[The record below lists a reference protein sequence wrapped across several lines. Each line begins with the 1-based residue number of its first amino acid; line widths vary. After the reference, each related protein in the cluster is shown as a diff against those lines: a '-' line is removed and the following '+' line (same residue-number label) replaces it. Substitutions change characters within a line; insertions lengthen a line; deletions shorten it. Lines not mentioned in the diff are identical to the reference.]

1 MSLESA
7 VGSKKSVEF
16 TVALVFVDVL
26 SPFPKEIEQSEKQ
39 AVLFFG
45 NAYVFSA
52 YPTKSSRSVF
62 KLASSMVESYTREEP
77 TSLSSSTLTYGPYK
91 SVAPFSHAEAKV
103 HFENNAPFVTVTS
116 LLREYEV
123 SHWGGN
129 LAVTDKYVV
138 THTGAKLKGSFSRYD
153 YQRNPSAHGASSVRS
168 LTAILPPSAT
178 DVYYRD
184 IIGNISTSALRHAT
198 EQVEVEL
205 RPRFPLFGGWKTE
218 FTLGY
223 NTPLSSALSTLAS
236 SGKYLLTL
244 DMAGAFAD
252 APVADA
258 TIVMVLPEGSY
269 DVALHTPFAEEPALS
284 LSARKTYLD
293 TAGRVVASFDVSNLV
308 NDQDLT
314 FQVSYSLSS
323 SALLME
329 PALLIMAALA
339 FFAAAMAYV
348 RLDFSLTPSAALKA
362 SDEIVAFSAQVSR
375 ATSALA
381 KLDNAL
387 SAFASSS
394 DTKSFQASTKSLDAE
409 FSTAVRSASAVAN
422 QVSSSVASDLRSVVA
437 DLNARHK
444 LFTELASAQSDF
456 FSGAVDDDSL
466 AATKARISEK
476 YFHLATVVENTL
488 NSLS

>member
-1 MSLESA
+1 M
-7 VGSKKSVEF
+7 
-16 TVALVFVDVL
+16 
-26 SPFPKEIEQSEKQ
+26 
-39 AVLFFG
+39 
-45 NAYVFSA
+45 
-52 YPTKSSRSVF
+52 
-62 KLASSMVESYTREEP
+62 
-77 TSLSSSTLTYGPYK
+77 
-91 SVAPFSHAEAKV
+91 
-103 HFENNAPFVTVTS
+103 
-116 LLREYEV
+116 
-123 SHWGGN
+123 
-129 LAVTDKYVV
+129 
-138 THTGAKLKGSFSRYD
+138 
-153 YQRNPSAHGASSVRS
+153 
-168 LTAILPPSAT
+168 
-178 DVYYRD
+178 
-184 IIGNISTSALRHAT
+184 
-198 EQVEVEL
+198 
-205 RPRFPLFGGWKTE
+205 GWKTE

-348 RLDFSLTPSAALKA
+348 RLDFSLKA

-394 DTKSFQASTKSLDAE
+394 DAKAFQGATQSLNAE
-409 FSTAVRSASAVAN
+409 FSTAV
-422 QVSSSVASDLRSVVA
+422 
-437 DLNARHK
+437 
-444 LFTELASAQSDF
+444 
-456 FSGAVDDDSL
+456 
-466 AATKARISEK
+466 
-476 YFHLATVVENTL
+476 
-488 NSLS
+488 

>member
-1 MSLESA
+1 M
-7 VGSKKSVEF
+7 
-16 TVALVFVDVL
+16 
-26 SPFPKEIEQSEKQ
+26 
-39 AVLFFG
+39 
-45 NAYVFSA
+45 
-52 YPTKSSRSVF
+52 
-62 KLASSMVESYTREEP
+62 
-77 TSLSSSTLTYGPYK
+77 
-91 SVAPFSHAEAKV
+91 
-103 HFENNAPFVTVTS
+103 
-116 LLREYEV
+116 
-123 SHWGGN
+123 
-129 LAVTDKYVV
+129 
-138 THTGAKLKGSFSRYD
+138 
-153 YQRNPSAHGASSVRS
+153 
-168 LTAILPPSAT
+168 
-178 DVYYRD
+178 
-184 IIGNISTSALRHAT
+184 
-198 EQVEVEL
+198 
-205 RPRFPLFGGWKTE
+205 GWKTE

-394 DTKSFQASTKSLDAE
+394 
-409 FSTAVRSASAVAN
+409 
-422 QVSSSVASDLRSVVA
+422 VASDLRSVVA